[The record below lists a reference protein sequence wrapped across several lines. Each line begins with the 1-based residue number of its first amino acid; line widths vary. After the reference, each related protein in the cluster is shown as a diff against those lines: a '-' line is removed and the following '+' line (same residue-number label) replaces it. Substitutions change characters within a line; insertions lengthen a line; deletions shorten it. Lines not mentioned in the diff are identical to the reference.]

1 MRTPSTIAVPAIHL
15 AMTTL
20 LSLGASLCA
29 WLLLFLVFPVFGA
42 PPGVSA
48 ASGNAD
54 NGKLLFEKRC
64 GGCHSLDQDKEGPR
78 LRDVF
83 ERKAGSIRAFKYSDS
98 VKASTVVWNEATLDK
113 WLTDTESVI
122 PDNDMTFR
130 VPNAAERA
138 DIIQYLRVSSSQ

>member
-1 MRTPSTIAVPAIHL
+1 
-15 AMTTL
+15 MTTL

-29 WLLLFLVFPVFGA
+29 WMLLFLVFPVFGA
-42 PPGVSA
+42 PAGVSA

-78 LRDVF
+78 LRNVY
-83 ERKAGSIRAFKYSDS
+83 ERKAGSIRSFKYSDS
-98 VKASTVVWNEATLDK
+98 LKTSTVVWNEATLDK

-138 DIIQYLRVSSSQ
+138 DIIQYLRVSSGQ